1 MFWLPIIFIIA
12 ELFYL
17 STLRKVLEYGSCSVL
32 YSKYKDEKLKKYI
45 DEKYSGFNI
54 SIMIYSII
62 IIFQLVYFIVGIFQ
76 PIWIY
81 STFFIVFLITNYII
95 TQNSKNTSIEKAV
108 KNANLEDFE
117 TDNIKFDRFL
127 KMNKIKMSKS
137 KNNTWYYYIYP
148 TMKILAYLSII
159 ILHYHFGIL

>member
-32 YSKYKDEKLKKYI
+32 
-45 DEKYSGFNI
+45 
-54 SIMIYSII
+54 YSII